1 MLFSC
6 PNDLNCTSFMRPF
19 FPANRLPYVL
29 VSKIL
34 SLKDVEVFRA
44 EKFGVRKFISYGSL
58 PIFFMLIHAVIYC
71 SGFLVYVLDL
81 KRFYFYWDWIFY
93 NVGNSTVVLSDSFL
107 SSNFFIFRLFL
118 ILLIKLSFSS
128 SPFLIFYIFLSFIT
142 VIIFISSY
150 HLRWLSL
157 KYKENWNHWH
167 KSI

>member
-1 MLFSC
+1 M
-6 PNDLNCTSFMRPF
+6 
-19 FPANRLPYVL
+19 L

-44 EKFGVRKFISYGSL
+44 EKFGVRKLISYGSL

-93 NVGNSTVVLSDSFL
+93 KVGNSTVVLSDSFL
-107 SSNFFIFRLFL
+107 SSNFFILRLFL

-142 VIIFISSY
+142 LIIFILSY
-150 HLRWLSL
+150 HLQWFTL
-157 KYKENWNHWH
+157 KYKKIEIIDINLYNISGNYCVFFTKNSTQDMVENRQGFF
-167 KSI
+167 